1 MWRIFPKEEP
11 FFKMLLEAAENGLRA
26 SERLLQMM
34 SCYKAPAADAA
45 AIKEAE
51 HRGDELTHEIIRR
64 LDRTFLTPIDR
75 EDIHAL
81 ASIID
86 DVVDLVDAVADRMV
100 IFKIAAPTEEAHQLA
115 ELIRRSLQEV
125 CKGIAALG
133 KRDHQVIYGHCIEV
147 NRLENEADQVNRQA
161 LAKLFES
168 GFAPVEIIKW
178 KEIYEYLEDATDRTE
193 DVANILESI
202 VLKNS

>member
-1 MWRIFPKEEP
+1 MWKVFPKEEP
-11 FFKMLLEAAENGLRA
+11 FFKMLLEAAENGLHA
-26 SERLLQMM
+26 SERLVQMM
-34 SCYKAPAADAA
+34 SCYQAPADDAT

-86 DVVDLVDAVADRMV
+86 DVLDLVDAVADRMV
-100 IFKIAAPTEEAHQLA
+100 LFKIPTPTEEARQLA
-115 ELIRRSLQEV
+115 ELIQRSLQEV
-125 CKGIAALG
+125 CRGIALLG
-133 KRDHQVIYGHCIEV
+133 KRDHSVIYQRCVEI
-147 NRLENEADQVNRQA
+147 NRLENEADHVNRLA
-161 LAKLFES
+161 MAKLFES
-168 GFAPVEIIKW
+168 GDGPVEIIKW
-178 KEIYEYLEDATDRTE
+178 KEIYEYLEQATDRTE

-202 VLKNS
+202 VLKNT

>member
-11 FFKMLLEAAENGLRA
+11 FFKMLLEAAENDLRA

-34 SCYKAPAADAA
+34 SCYRAPEDDAA

-51 HRGDELTHEIIRR
+51 HHGDELTHEIIRK
-64 LDRTFLTPIDR
+64 LDTTFLTPIER

-86 DVVDLVDAVADRMV
+86 DVLDLVDAVADRMV
-100 IFKIAAPTEEAHQLA
+100 LFKIATPTEEARQLA
-115 ELIRRSLQEV
+115 ELIQRALQEV
-125 CKGIAALG
+125 CKGIAALT

-168 GFAPVEIIKW
+168 GSAPLEIIKW
-178 KEIYEYLEDATDRTE
+178 KEIYEYLEEATDRTE